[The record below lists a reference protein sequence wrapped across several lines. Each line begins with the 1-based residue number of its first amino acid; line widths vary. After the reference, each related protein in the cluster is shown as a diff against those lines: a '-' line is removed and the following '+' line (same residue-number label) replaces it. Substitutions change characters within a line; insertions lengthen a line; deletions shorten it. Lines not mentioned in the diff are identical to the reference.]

1 MKNVIFHP
9 LAEQEL
15 IDAVAYYE
23 DQKPGLGLEYLGEI
37 ENAVNFLIRYPK
49 VGSKVQGSLRR
60 LILPKFPYSLLY
72 RILEDDQIRIL
83 VVAHHKR
90 KPQYWVDRE

>member
-1 MKNVIFHP
+1 MTNVIFHP

-23 DQKPGLGLEYLGEI
+23 EQKPGLGLEYLGEI
-37 ENAVNFLIRYPK
+37 EHAVNFLIQYREA
-49 VGSKVQGSLRR
+49 GSKVRGSLRR
-60 LILPKFPYSLLY
+60 LILPKFPYYLLY
-72 RILEDDQIRIL
+72 RILEDDRIRIL
-83 VVAHHKR
+83 AVAHHKR